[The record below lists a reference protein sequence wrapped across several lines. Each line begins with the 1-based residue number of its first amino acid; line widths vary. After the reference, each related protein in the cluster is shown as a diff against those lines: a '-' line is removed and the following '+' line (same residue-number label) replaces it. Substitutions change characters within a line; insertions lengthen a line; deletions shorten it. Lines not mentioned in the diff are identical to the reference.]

1 MKQRIITGVLYA
13 AVLLLVLIFRR
24 WLLAPALEIA
34 ALLCCFE
41 MLRAFNKKGLRPA
54 KVLTLICAALPV
66 PACFLGGGSGAF
78 AFCCFALFLLLV
90 CHLFRASPSL
100 PDTASALL
108 SATYASVPLA
118 LLCAVLAC
126 GKPCRRRPAHRR
138 GIPLCLCRG
147 CARLFFRLP
156 LWQAPDGAEPIPEKT
171 WEGAAGGILGSLLTG
186 SALYGIG
193 RYLSAPFVFWHM
205 ILLALFCAVAEQVGD
220 LTASLIKRYCGVK
233 DYGNLF
239 PGHGGMMDRMDSV
252 FFTAFA
258 VYVYCH
264 LAAFL

>member
-1 MKQRIITGVLYA
+1 MKQRIITGALYA

-66 PACFLGGGSGAF
+66 PAAFLGGGSGAF
-78 AFCCFALFLLLV
+78 AFCCFALFLLLM

-118 LLCAVLAC
+118 LLCAVLRVENRAAGGLLIAAAFLFAYAGDVLAYFSGFLF
-126 GKPCRRRPAHRR
+126 GKH
-138 GIPLCLCRG
+138 LM
-147 CARLFFRLP
+147 
-156 LWQAPDGAEPIPEKT
+156 APNLSPKKT